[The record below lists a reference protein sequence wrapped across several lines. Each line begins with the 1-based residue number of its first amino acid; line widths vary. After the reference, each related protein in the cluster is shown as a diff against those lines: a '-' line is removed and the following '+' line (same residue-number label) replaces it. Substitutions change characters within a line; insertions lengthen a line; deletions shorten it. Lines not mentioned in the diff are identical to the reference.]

1 MCNLCLSRISVCIN
15 TGLLAICAQ
24 GYIFEK
30 REICAWGYI
39 YDCILCVKGMA
50 GVTGTTVHCKTQQS
64 TLSNEMGVVNSEFT

>member
-1 MCNLCLSRISVCIN
+1 MFVSTQAYWQYVPRA
-15 TGLLAICAQ
+15 TF
-24 GYIFEK
+24 FEK

-39 YDCILCVKGMA
+39 YDCILCVKGIA